1 MTRRHPLHKPVLRF
15 AYTAVCC
22 GILGACSSTALQPSQ
37 ELESTA
43 TVALEKPAPEARPT
57 TRIERDTLFDILSGE
72 IAARRMLG
80 EEANRH
86 MQAAVLRQPDEALAA
101 RSARIAH
108 YFKDDVAL
116 DNASEVWR
124 EFAPDA
130 SEPLYLRAVT
140 YTRQGRLSE
149 AFDLMEQLLDMGAD
163 TNFTAIVSVVSQ
175 YPEHGPYL
183 SEGVKRLRQG
193 HPDNV
198 HLVLS
203 DAILADASGQSEQA
217 LTFSEQALALAPD
230 SYAALHIKAR
240 ALQILERHQ
249 EAIDTLLTALDIYP
263 ETTNMRLH
271 LARMLTTR
279 DLAAASEQFAIL
291 VDQSPHDANVRL
303 SLALSL
309 KELGRLDEATE
320 QFNTLL
326 DMGKFSDESNYY
338 LAQIYRDSAPQLAEG
353 FSLDISRQSHY
364 FMPGLSLYLELMGER
379 GQLLSAIE
387 VLQTRWL
394 PEDDRSPRI
403 ALLAAQR
410 LSQIGMS
417 SEAQHVLMRA
427 AEQLQ
432 ERTEIRY
439 TLALLLQES
448 GDLDGA
454 QATLEANIEEHPEH
468 AASLNA
474 LGYLLAERGN
484 QLNRAESLIA
494 RAIELRPDD
503 AAIIDSM
510 GWVLFK
516 QGQHESAARY
526 LARAHQLLADPE
538 IAAHLVEVL
547 WRLNRHIEAGD
558 IMRDALQRFPDSP
571 LLNDTVERLDMPQH
585 SFE

>member
-1 MTRRHPLHKPVLRF
+1 MPVQRF
-15 AYTAVCC
+15 AYTTLCC
-22 GILGACSSTALQPSQ
+22 GILAACSSTAPRPNQA
-37 ELESTA
+37 A
-43 TVALEKPAPEARPT
+43 TEAVVEVHEAPAVAAVHHT
-57 TRIERDTLFDILSGE
+57 TRIERDTLYNILSGE

-80 EEANRH
+80 ETANHH
-86 MQAAVLRQPDEALAA
+86 MQAAMQRQPDEALVA

-108 YFKDDVAL
+108 FFKDDVAL
-116 DNASEVWR
+116 DNASVIWR
-124 EFAPDA
+124 EFDPDA
-130 SEPLYLRAVT
+130 TEPLYLRAVT
-140 YTRQGRLSE
+140 YTRQGRLKE
-149 AFDLMEQLLDMGAD
+149 AFDLMEQLLSMDAD

-183 SEGVKRLRQG
+183 SEGVKRLRLS

-198 HLVLS
+198 HLILS

-217 LTFSEQALALAPD
+217 LTFSDQALTLAPD
-230 SYAALHIKAR
+230 NYAALHIKAR

-249 EAIDTLLTALDIYP
+249 EAIDTLLTALDLYP
-263 ETTNMRLH
+263 EATNMRLH
-271 LARMLTTR
+271 LARMLTSR
-279 DLAAASEQFAIL
+279 DLSAASEQFSIL

-309 KELGRLDEATE
+309 KELDKFDEATE

-326 DMGKFSDESNYY
+326 DIGKFTDESNYY
-338 LAQIYRDSAPQLAEG
+338 LAQIYRHSAPELAEG
-353 FSLDISRQSHY
+353 FSLDIGRQSNY
-364 FMPGLSLYLELMGER
+364 FMPGLSLYLELMAER
-379 GQLLSAIE
+379 GQLLSAID
-387 VLQTRWL
+387 VLQIRWL

-410 LSQIGMS
+410 LSQIGMN
-417 SEAQHVLMRA
+417 SEARHLLMRA

-439 TLALLLQES
+439 TLALLLQQS

-454 QATLEANIEEHPEH
+454 QTTLEANIKEHPEH

-484 QLNRAESLIA
+484 QLQRAESLIA
-494 RAIELRPDD
+494 RAIKLRPDD

-516 QGQHESAARY
+516 QGEHESAAHY

-538 IAAHLVEVL
+538 ITAHLVEVL
-547 WRLNRHIEAGD
+547 WHLNRHIEAGD
-558 IMRDALQRFPDSP
+558 IMRDALQRFPESP
-571 LLNDTVERLDMPQH
+571 QLNDTVERLDMPRH